1 MSTLL
6 NKNQN
11 NAGNYPLIYS
21 EQVKHQTLTMSTRLI
36 AELTGKEHFNVKRDC
51 LVMFDELGLDA
62 LKFEGI
68 YFDSMNRQ
76 QTEYL
81 LPKDL
86 VETLITG
93 YSIKLRYQVI
103 QRLHELEN
111 QSPKELTRLEILQIA
126 LQAEQ
131 EKQVLHE
138 KVEILEPKA
147 KALDTLANTEGTYNI
162 RECAKT
168 IGIGERKLVDLLLK
182 KKWIY
187 REDSGRLQPYATKR
201 AEGIFINRPSPVVTN
216 KYTGEEQVHL
226 HMRITAYGLTK
237 IAELVNNFFS
247 EDGVE

>member
-1 MSTLL
+1 M
-6 NKNQN
+6 
-11 NAGNYPLIYS
+11 
-21 EQVKHQTLTMSTRLI
+21 
-36 AELTGKEHFNVKRDC
+36 
-51 LVMFDELGLDA
+51 
-62 LKFEGI
+62 
-68 YFDSMNRQ
+68 
-76 QTEYL
+76 
-81 LPKDL
+81 
-86 VETLITG
+86 
-93 YSIKLRYQVI
+93 
-103 QRLHELEN
+103 EN
-111 QSPKELTRLEILQIA
+111 QSPKELSRLEILQIA

-147 KALDTLANTEGTYNI
+147 KALDTLANTEGAYNI

-187 REDSGRLQPYATKR
+187 REESGRLQPYATKR

>member
-1 MSTLL
+1 M
-6 NKNQN
+6 
-11 NAGNYPLIYS
+11 NAITFS

-187 REDSGRLQPYATKR
+187 REESGRLQPYATKR
-201 AEGIFINRPSPVVTN
+201 AEGIFINRPSPIVTN

>member
-1 MSTLL
+1 M
-6 NKNQN
+6 
-11 NAGNYPLIYS
+11 NAITFS

-237 IAELVNNFFS
+237 IAELVNIFFS